1 MKPNVKKFKSFLTQK
16 NKRGILEEDYLDK
29 KLKEY
34 YKKVDNEVPKSFE
47 DAIQTAFSSKKDKK
61 FLKFIAK
68 KQNFIDKI
76 KFIKEKLSRSFL
88 KVSQLA
94 VVLFSCLC
102 VTYFVHATSIVD
114 YLVGFF
120 NLSDININNSGI
132 EQALEKGELQ
142 NVYMDYIRTEGVGV
156 KVSYVLMNDLNLYL
170 VFDIETDFSL
180 KERDV
185 NNVNFQN
192 LIITNEN
199 DDIIYSQDMND
210 NFTGN
215 KMMVQD
221 QYHIKSMIFMISDK
235 IPKSNKLEINF
246 TDIIF
251 YNDKTFERDSNELNE
266 IDIKM
271 NFLYNI
277 NLEDED
283 IENSNVNYDI
293 LIKKEENPNIKI
305 SKAIFDYT
313 GLNILILSDNSN
325 FDIDVK
331 NIFKDFTINS
341 YYIGE
346 NKELQKREFV
356 INISEMNE
364 KNKIKL
370 KIKANN
376 QINEYELIKNR

>member
-1 MKPNVKKFKSFLTQK
+1 MKPNVKKFKSFLTK
-16 NKRGILEEDYLDK
+16 KDKRGILEEDYLDK

-142 NVYMDYIRTEGVGV
+142 NVYMDYIRAEGVGV

-185 NNVNFQN
+185 NNVYFHN
-192 LIITNEN
+192 LMITNEN
-199 DDIIYSQDMND
+199 GDIIYHQDSND
-210 NFTGN
+210 NFKGN
-215 KMMVQD
+215 KVIVQD
-221 QYHIKSMIFMISDK
+221 EHHMKDLIFMISDEIPVSKSIK
-235 IPKSNKLEINF
+235 IEFKEVR
-246 TDIIF
+246 F
-251 YNDKTFERDSNELNE
+251 YKNRTEEKDSDRLNE
-266 IDIKM
+266 ISTKM
-271 NFLYNI
+271 NFKHNI
-277 NLEDED
+277 ELHNEN
-283 IENSNVNYDI
+283 IENKIYDI
-293 LIKKEENPNIKI
+293 IVKKEENPNIKI
-305 SKAIFDYT
+305 SNAIFDYT

-325 FDIDVK
+325 FDIDIK

-346 NKELQKREFV
+346 NKKLQKREFV
-356 INISEMNE
+356 INISEINE

-370 KIKANN
+370 KVKANN

>member
-1 MKPNVKKFKSFLTQK
+1 MKPNVKKFKSFLTK
-16 NKRGILEEDYLDK
+16 KDKRGILEEDYLDK

-61 FLKFIAK
+61 FLNFIAK

-114 YLVGFF
+114 YLAGFF

-142 NVYMDYIRTEGVGV
+142 NVYMDYIRAEGVGV

-185 NNVNFQN
+185 NNVYFHN
-192 LIITNEN
+192 LMITNEN
-199 DDIIYSQDMND
+199 GDIIYHQDSND
-210 NFTGN
+210 NFKGN
-215 KMMVQD
+215 KVIVQD
-221 QYHIKSMIFMISDK
+221 EHHMKDLIFMISDEIPVSKSIK
-235 IPKSNKLEINF
+235 IEFKEVR
-246 TDIIF
+246 F
-251 YNDKTFERDSNELNE
+251 YKNRTEEKDSDRLNE
-266 IDIKM
+266 ISTKM
-271 NFLYNI
+271 NFKHNI
-277 NLEDED
+277 ELHNEN
-283 IENSNVNYDI
+283 IENKIYDI
-293 LIKKEENPNIKI
+293 IVKKEENPNIKI
-305 SKAIFDYT
+305 SNAIFDYT
-313 GLNILILSDNSN
+313 GLSVLLTVDNSS
-325 FDIDVK
+325 FDIDIK
-331 NIFKDFTINS
+331 NILGGKTINY
-341 YYIGE
+341 YYIRRNE
-346 NKELQKREFV
+346 ELKEYV
-356 INISEMNE
+356 VNISNIKAKDRIELEIKSN
-364 KNKIKL
+364 NKINK
-370 KIKANN
+370 
-376 QINEYELIKNR
+376 YELIKK

>member
-1 MKPNVKKFKSFLTQK
+1 MKPNVKKFKSFLTK
-16 NKRGILEEDYLDK
+16 KDKRGILEEDYLDK

-47 DAIQTAFSSKKDKK
+47 NAIQTAFSSKKDKK

-142 NVYMDYIRTEGVGV
+142 NMYMDYIRAEGVGV

-199 DDIIYSQDMND
+199 DAIIYNQDMND
-210 NFTGN
+210 NFKGN
-215 KMMVQD
+215 KVVVQD
-221 QYHIKSMIFMISDK
+221 EHHMKSLIFMISDG
-235 IPKSNKLEINF
+235 ILE
-246 TDIIF
+246 
-251 YNDKTFERDSNELNE
+251 SNELNIQFNE
-266 IDIKM
+266 IILYKDDDIDLKISDL
-271 NFLYNI
+271 NENNI
-277 NLEDED
+277 NLNFKYRIDLDITTESED
-283 IENSNVNYDI
+283 ISYDI
-293 LIKKEENPNIKI
+293 ITKKCENNDIEIKN
-305 SKAIFDYT
+305 AMFDET
-313 GLNILILSDNSN
+313 GLNLLIEAKDTNIN
-325 FDIDVK
+325 VNVK
-331 NIFKDFTINS
+331 NILSKEKENFYFIKLLDNFRKRFIVNLSNIKNKD
-341 YYIGE
+341 
-346 NKELQKREFV
+346 
-356 INISEMNE
+356 
-364 KNKIKL
+364 KIKL
-370 KIKANN
+370 EIEFEGKL
-376 QINEYELIKNR
+376 NEYELIRK

>member
-1 MKPNVKKFKSFLTQK
+1 MKPNVKKFKSFLTKK

-114 YLVGFF
+114 YLAGFF

-185 NNVNFQN
+185 NNVNFQR
-192 LIITNEN
+192 LVITNEN
-199 DDIIYSQDMND
+199 GETVYNQYMND
-210 NFTGN
+210 NFKGN
-215 KMMVQD
+215 KVVVQD
-221 QYHIKSMIFMISDK
+221 EHHMKNLIFMFSDG
-235 IPKSNKLEINF
+235 IPESKKLNIFFNQIVLYKSNDVSSNESDLNENSANINF
-246 TDIIF
+246 EYSLDLENTIKQIEISYDI
-251 YNDKTFERDSNELNE
+251 N
-266 IDIKM
+266 IKQ
-271 NFLYNI
+271 N
-277 NLEDED
+277 
-283 IENSNVNYDI
+283 ENSAV
-293 LIKKEENPNIKI
+293 NIK
-305 SKAIFDYT
+305 KAIFDET
-313 GLNILILSDNSN
+313 GLNLLIESENSNMKVNLKSLFSKREYNNFYLIKWLSDLR
-325 FDIDVK
+325 
-331 NIFKDFTINS
+331 
-341 YYIGE
+341 
-346 NKELQKREFV
+346 KEFI
-356 INISEMNE
+356 INIPEIKE
-364 KNKIKL
+364 KDKIDL
-370 KIKANN
+370 EIETDNGVN
-376 QINEYELIKNR
+376 RYELIKNR

>member
-1 MKPNVKKFKSFLTQK
+1 MKPNVKKFKSFLTK
-16 NKRGILEEDYLDK
+16 KDKRGILEEDYLDK

-185 NNVNFQN
+185 NNVYFHN
-192 LIITNEN
+192 LMITNEN
-199 DDIIYSQDMND
+199 GDIIYHQDSND
-210 NFTGN
+210 NFKGN
-215 KMMVQD
+215 KVIVQD
-221 QYHIKSMIFMISDK
+221 EHHMKDLIFMISDEIPVSKSIK
-235 IPKSNKLEINF
+235 IEFKEVR
-246 TDIIF
+246 F
-251 YNDKTFERDSNELNE
+251 YKNRTEEKDSDRLNE
-266 IDIKM
+266 ISTKT
-271 NFLYNI
+271 NFKHNI
-277 NLEDED
+277 ELHNEN
-283 IENSNVNYDI
+283 IENKIYDI
-293 LIKKEENPNIKI
+293 IVKKEENPNIKI
-305 SKAIFDYT
+305 SNAIFDYT
-313 GLNILILSDNSN
+313 GLSVLLTVDNSS
-325 FDIDVK
+325 FDIDIK
-331 NIFKDFTINS
+331 NILGGKTINY
-341 YYIGE
+341 YYIRRNE
-346 NKELQKREFV
+346 ELKEYV
-356 INISEMNE
+356 VNISNIKAKDRIELEIKSN
-364 KNKIKL
+364 NKINK
-370 KIKANN
+370 
-376 QINEYELIKNR
+376 YELIKNR

>member
-1 MKPNVKKFKSFLTQK
+1 MKPNVKKFKSFLTKK

-47 DAIQTAFSSKKDKK
+47 KAIQTAFSSKKDKK

-114 YLVGFF
+114 YLAGFF

-185 NNVNFQN
+185 NNVNFQR
-192 LIITNEN
+192 LVITNEN
-199 DDIIYSQDMND
+199 GETVYNQYMND
-210 NFTGN
+210 NFKGN
-215 KMMVQD
+215 KVVVQD
-221 QYHIKSMIFMISDK
+221 EHHMKNLIFMFSDG
-235 IPKSNKLEINF
+235 IPESKKLNIFFNQIVLYKSNDVSSNESDLNENSANINF
-246 TDIIF
+246 EYSLDLENTIKQIEISYDI
-251 YNDKTFERDSNELNE
+251 N
-266 IDIKM
+266 IKQ
-271 NFLYNI
+271 N
-277 NLEDED
+277 
-283 IENSNVNYDI
+283 ENSAV
-293 LIKKEENPNIKI
+293 NIK
-305 SKAIFDYT
+305 KAIFDET
-313 GLNILILSDNSN
+313 GLNLLIESENSNMKVNLKSLFSKREYNNFYLIKWLSDLR
-325 FDIDVK
+325 
-331 NIFKDFTINS
+331 
-341 YYIGE
+341 
-346 NKELQKREFV
+346 KEFI
-356 INISEMNE
+356 INIPEIKE
-364 KNKIKL
+364 KDKIDL
-370 KIKANN
+370 EIETDNGVN
-376 QINEYELIKNR
+376 RYELIKNR

>member
-1 MKPNVKKFKSFLTQK
+1 MKPNVKKFKSFLTK
-16 NKRGILEEDYLDK
+16 KDKRGILEEDYLDK

-142 NVYMDYIRTEGVGV
+142 NVYMDYIRENGVGI
-156 KVSYVLMNDLNLYL
+156 KISYVLMNDLNLYL

-235 IPKSNKLEINF
+235 IPKSNKLKINF

-266 IDIKM
+266 ISTKM
-271 NFLYNI
+271 NFKHNI
-277 NLEDED
+277 ELHNEN
-283 IENSNVNYDI
+283 IENKIYDI
-293 LIKKEENPNIKI
+293 IVKKEENPNIKI
-305 SKAIFDYT
+305 SNAIFDYT
-313 GLNILILSDNSN
+313 GLSVLLTVDNSS
-325 FDIDVK
+325 FDIDIK
-331 NIFKDFTINS
+331 NILGGKTINY
-341 YYIGE
+341 YYIRRNE
-346 NKELQKREFV
+346 ELKEYV
-356 INISEMNE
+356 VNISNIKAKDRIELEIKSN
-364 KNKIKL
+364 NKINK
-370 KIKANN
+370 
-376 QINEYELIKNR
+376 YELIKNR

>member
-1 MKPNVKKFKSFLTQK
+1 MKPNVKKFKSFLTKK

-235 IPKSNKLEINF
+235 IPKSNKLKINF

-266 IDIKM
+266 ISTKM
-271 NFLYNI
+271 NFKHNI
-277 NLEDED
+277 ELHNEN
-283 IENSNVNYDI
+283 IENKIYDI
-293 LIKKEENPNIKI
+293 IVKKEENPNIKI
-305 SKAIFDYT
+305 SNAIFDYT
-313 GLNILILSDNSN
+313 GLSVLLTVDNSS
-325 FDIDVK
+325 FDIDIK
-331 NIFKDFTINS
+331 NILGGKTINY
-341 YYIGE
+341 YYIRRNE
-346 NKELQKREFV
+346 ELKEYV
-356 INISEMNE
+356 VNISNIKAKDRIELEIKSN
-364 KNKIKL
+364 NKINK
-370 KIKANN
+370 
-376 QINEYELIKNR
+376 YELIKNR

>member
-1 MKPNVKKFKSFLTQK
+1 MKPNVKKFKSFLTK
-16 NKRGILEEDYLDK
+16 KDKRGILEEDYLDK

-185 NNVNFQN
+185 NNVNFQR
-192 LIITNEN
+192 LVITNEN
-199 DDIIYSQDMND
+199 GETVYNQYMND
-210 NFTGN
+210 NFKGN
-215 KMMVQD
+215 KVVVQD
-221 QYHIKSMIFMISDK
+221 EHHMKNLIFMFSDG
-235 IPKSNKLEINF
+235 IPESKKLNIFFNQIVLYKSNDVSSNESDLNENSANINF
-246 TDIIF
+246 EYSLDLENTIKQIEISYDI
-251 YNDKTFERDSNELNE
+251 N
-266 IDIKM
+266 IKQ
-271 NFLYNI
+271 N
-277 NLEDED
+277 
-283 IENSNVNYDI
+283 ENSAV
-293 LIKKEENPNIKI
+293 NIK
-305 SKAIFDYT
+305 KAIFDET
-313 GLNILILSDNSN
+313 GLNLLIESENSNMKVNLKSLFSKREYNNFYLIKWLSDLR
-325 FDIDVK
+325 
-331 NIFKDFTINS
+331 
-341 YYIGE
+341 
-346 NKELQKREFV
+346 KEFI
-356 INISEMNE
+356 INIPEIKE
-364 KNKIKL
+364 KDKIDL
-370 KIKANN
+370 EIETDNGVN
-376 QINEYELIKNR
+376 RYELIKNR

>member
-1 MKPNVKKFKSFLTQK
+1 MKPNVKKFKSFLTK
-16 NKRGILEEDYLDK
+16 KDKRGILEEDYLDK

-142 NVYMDYIRTEGVGV
+142 NVYMDYIRAEGVGV

-185 NNVNFQN
+185 NNVNFQR
-192 LIITNEN
+192 LVITNEN
-199 DDIIYSQDMND
+199 GETVYNQYMND
-210 NFTGN
+210 NFKGN
-215 KMMVQD
+215 KVVVQD
-221 QYHIKSMIFMISDK
+221 EHHMKNLIFMFSDG
-235 IPKSNKLEINF
+235 IPESKKLNIFFNQIVLYKSNDVSSNESDLNENSANINF
-246 TDIIF
+246 EYSLDLENTIKQIEISYDI
-251 YNDKTFERDSNELNE
+251 N
-266 IDIKM
+266 IKQ
-271 NFLYNI
+271 N
-277 NLEDED
+277 
-283 IENSNVNYDI
+283 ENSAV
-293 LIKKEENPNIKI
+293 NIK
-305 SKAIFDYT
+305 KAIFDET
-313 GLNILILSDNSN
+313 GLNLLIESENSNMKVNLKSLFSKREYNNFYLIKWLSDLR
-325 FDIDVK
+325 
-331 NIFKDFTINS
+331 
-341 YYIGE
+341 
-346 NKELQKREFV
+346 KEFI
-356 INISEMNE
+356 INIPEIKE
-364 KNKIKL
+364 KDKIDL
-370 KIKANN
+370 EIETDNGVN
-376 QINEYELIKNR
+376 RYELIKNR

>member
-1 MKPNVKKFKSFLTQK
+1 MKPNVKKFKSFLTK
-16 NKRGILEEDYLDK
+16 KDKRGILEEDYLDK

-114 YLVGFF
+114 YLAGFF

-142 NVYMDYIRTEGVGV
+142 NMYMDYIRAEGVGV

-185 NNVNFQN
+185 NNVYFHN
-192 LIITNEN
+192 LMITNEN
-199 DDIIYSQDMND
+199 GDIIYHQDSND
-210 NFTGN
+210 NFKGN
-215 KMMVQD
+215 KVIVQD
-221 QYHIKSMIFMISDK
+221 EHHMKDLIFMISDEIPVSKSIK
-235 IPKSNKLEINF
+235 IEFKEVR
-246 TDIIF
+246 F
-251 YNDKTFERDSNELNE
+251 YKNRTEEKDSDRLNE
-266 IDIKM
+266 ISTKM
-271 NFLYNI
+271 NFKHNI
-277 NLEDED
+277 ELHNEN
-283 IENSNVNYDI
+283 IENKIYDI
-293 LIKKEENPNIKI
+293 IVKKEENPNIKI
-305 SKAIFDYT
+305 SNAIFDYT

>member
-1 MKPNVKKFKSFLTQK
+1 MKPNVKKFKSFLTKK
-16 NKRGILEEDYLDK
+16 NKRDILEEDYLDK

-199 DDIIYSQDMND
+199 DAIIYNQDMND
-210 NFTGN
+210 NFKGN
-215 KMMVQD
+215 KVVVQD
-221 QYHIKSMIFMISDK
+221 EHHMKSLIFMISDG
-235 IPKSNKLEINF
+235 ILE
-246 TDIIF
+246 
-251 YNDKTFERDSNELNE
+251 SNELNIQFNE
-266 IDIKM
+266 IILYKDDDIDLKISDL
-271 NFLYNI
+271 NENNI
-277 NLEDED
+277 NLNFKYRIDLDITTESED
-283 IENSNVNYDI
+283 ISYDI
-293 LIKKEENPNIKI
+293 ITKKCENNDIEIKN
-305 SKAIFDYT
+305 AMFDET
-313 GLNILILSDNSN
+313 GLNLLIEAKDTNIN
-325 FDIDVK
+325 VNVK
-331 NIFKDFTINS
+331 NILSKEKENFYFIKLLDNFRKRFIVNLSNIKNKD
-341 YYIGE
+341 
-346 NKELQKREFV
+346 
-356 INISEMNE
+356 
-364 KNKIKL
+364 KIKL
-370 KIKANN
+370 EIEFEGKL
-376 QINEYELIKNR
+376 NEYELIRK

>member
-1 MKPNVKKFKSFLTQK
+1 MKPNVKKFKSFLTK
-16 NKRGILEEDYLDK
+16 KDKRGILEEDYLDK

-185 NNVNFQN
+185 NNVNFQR
-192 LIITNEN
+192 LVITNEN
-199 DDIIYSQDMND
+199 GETIYNQYMND
-210 NFTGN
+210 NFKGN
-215 KMMVQD
+215 KVIVQD
-221 QYHIKSMIFMISDK
+221 EHHMKNLIFMISDGNVE
-235 IPKSNKLEINF
+235 SNILNVEF
-246 TDIIF
+246 TDVIF
-251 YNDKTFERDSNELNE
+251 YKNTTEEKESDRLNE
-266 IDIKM
+266 ISTKM
-271 NFLYNI
+271 NFKHNI
-277 NLEDED
+277 ELQN
-283 IENSNVNYDI
+283 ENVENKIYDI
-293 LIKKEENPNIKI
+293 IVKKEENPNIKI
-305 SKAIFDYT
+305 SNAIFDYT
-313 GLNILILSDNSN
+313 GLSVLLTVDNSS
-325 FDIDVK
+325 FDIDIK
-331 NIFKDFTINS
+331 NILGGKTINY
-341 YYIGE
+341 YYIRRNE
-346 NKELQKREFV
+346 ELKEYV
-356 INISEMNE
+356 VNISNIKAKDRIELEIKSN
-364 KNKIKL
+364 NKINK
-370 KIKANN
+370 
-376 QINEYELIKNR
+376 YELIKNR

>member
-1 MKPNVKKFKSFLTQK
+1 MKPNVQKFKSFLTK
-16 NKRGILEEDYLDK
+16 KDKRGILEEDYLDK

-114 YLVGFF
+114 YLAGFF
-120 NLSDININNSGI
+120 NLSDINIKNSGI

-142 NVYMDYIRTEGVGV
+142 NVYMDYIRAEGVGV

-185 NNVNFQN
+185 NNVNFQR
-192 LIITNEN
+192 LVITNEN
-199 DDIIYSQDMND
+199 GETIYNQYMND
-210 NFTGN
+210 NFKGN
-215 KMMVQD
+215 KVIVQD
-221 QYHIKSMIFMISDK
+221 EHHMKNLIFMISDGNVE
-235 IPKSNKLEINF
+235 SNILNVEF
-246 TDIIF
+246 TDVIF
-251 YNDKTFERDSNELNE
+251 YKNTTEEKESDRLNE
-266 IDIKM
+266 ISTKM
-271 NFLYNI
+271 NFNHNI
-277 NLEDED
+277 ELQN
-283 IENSNVNYDI
+283 ENVENKIYDI
-293 LIKKEENPNIKI
+293 RVKKEENPNIKI
-305 SKAIFDYT
+305 SNAIFDYT
-313 GLNILILSDNSN
+313 GLSVLLTVDNSS
-325 FDIDVK
+325 FDIDIK
-331 NIFKDFTINS
+331 NILGGKTINY
-341 YYIGE
+341 YYIRRNE
-346 NKELQKREFV
+346 ELKEYV
-356 INISEMNE
+356 VNISNIKAKDRIELEIKSN
-364 KNKIKL
+364 NKINK
-370 KIKANN
+370 
-376 QINEYELIKNR
+376 YELIKNR

>member
-1 MKPNVKKFKSFLTQK
+1 MKPNVKKFKSFLTK
-16 NKRGILEEDYLDK
+16 KDKRDILEEDYLDK

-114 YLVGFF
+114 YLAGFF

-142 NVYMDYIRTEGVGV
+142 NVYMDYIRAEGVGV

-185 NNVNFQN
+185 NNVYFHN
-192 LIITNEN
+192 LMITNEN
-199 DDIIYSQDMND
+199 GDIIYHQDSND
-210 NFTGN
+210 NFKGN
-215 KMMVQD
+215 KVIVQD
-221 QYHIKSMIFMISDK
+221 EHHMKDLIFMISN
-235 IPKSNKLEINF
+235 IQTMFPVISSPTNF
-246 TDIIF
+246 TC
-251 YNDKTFERDSNELNE
+251 T
-266 IDIKM
+266 
-271 NFLYNI
+271 
-277 NLEDED
+277 
-283 IENSNVNYDI
+283 
-293 LIKKEENPNIKI
+293 
-305 SKAIFDYT
+305 
-313 GLNILILSDNSN
+313 
-325 FDIDVK
+325 
-331 NIFKDFTINS
+331 
-341 YYIGE
+341 
-346 NKELQKREFV
+346 
-356 INISEMNE
+356 NISLSGTTPER
-364 KNKIKL
+364 KSVICTLCSSQRYLSSRRKL
-370 KIKANN
+370 KP
-376 QINEYELIKNR
+376 

>member
-1 MKPNVKKFKSFLTQK
+1 MKPNVQKFKSFLTK
-16 NKRGILEEDYLDK
+16 KDKRGILEEDYLDK

-114 YLVGFF
+114 YLAGFF

-142 NVYMDYIRTEGVGV
+142 NVYMDYIRAEGVGV

-199 DDIIYSQDMND
+199 DAIIYNQDMND
-210 NFTGN
+210 NFKGN
-215 KMMVQD
+215 KVVVQD
-221 QYHIKSMIFMISDK
+221 EHHMKNLIFMISDDILESEK
-235 IPKSNKLEINF
+235 IDIQFSNILLYKDRGVGKNEESILKENNIKLNFKYLINLDSTTVNETFSYDIVVEDCKDSSIEIKKAMFDEIGLHLLVEAENSNFKCNINNIFINESIQNYYIKSLENNRRLYIVSIGNISGKDKINLEIN
-246 TDIIF
+246 
-251 YNDKTFERDSNELNE
+251 SNGKINE
-266 IDIKM
+266 YK
-271 NFLYNI
+271 
-277 NLEDED
+277 
-283 IENSNVNYDI
+283 
-293 LIKKEENPNIKI
+293 LIKK
-305 SKAIFDYT
+305 
-313 GLNILILSDNSN
+313 
-325 FDIDVK
+325 
-331 NIFKDFTINS
+331 
-341 YYIGE
+341 
-346 NKELQKREFV
+346 
-356 INISEMNE
+356 
-364 KNKIKL
+364 
-370 KIKANN
+370 
-376 QINEYELIKNR
+376 